1 MPSGPDAK
9 VPKAKGLPDGMLHG
23 LCDRLYELY
32 IEEMSDN
39 PAAIQGSILAVEAR
53 MKRRSLLGGGE
64 KMLAKVHAVNMFK
77 TADYSSDSPPVSP
90 VKER

>member
-1 MPSGPDAK
+1 MH
-9 VPKAKGLPDGMLHG
+9 VLEGM
-23 LCDRLYELY
+23 
-32 IEEMSDN
+32 SSN
-39 PAAIQGSILAVEAR
+39 PAAIQDSLLAVEAC

-64 KMLAKVHAVNMFK
+64 RILAKVHAVNMFK

>member
-1 MPSGPDAK
+1 
-9 VPKAKGLPDGMLHG
+9 MLHE
-23 LCDRLYELY
+23 LCDRLYEL
-32 IEEMSDN
+32 EEMSDN
-39 PAAIQGSILAVEAR
+39 PAAIQGSILAVEAC

-64 KMLAKVHAVNMFK
+64 KILAKVRAVNMFK